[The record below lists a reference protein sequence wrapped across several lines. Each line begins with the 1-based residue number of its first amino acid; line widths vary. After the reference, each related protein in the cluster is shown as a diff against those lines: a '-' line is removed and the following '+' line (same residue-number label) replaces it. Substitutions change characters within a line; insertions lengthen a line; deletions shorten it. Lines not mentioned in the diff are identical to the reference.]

1 MAKRAH
7 PPAKR
12 GKQRANNMIGK
23 PTERKG
29 KQKKSDA
36 YQSVSYVRYREPT
49 YKFRRSRV
57 KVRRVG
63 TDIVRAGAL
72 DLVKMLVEDGI
83 LHDKTGGV
91 CKTCKMGK
99 MGGLDTKNVAAGY
112 RCKNMRCRT
121 FTLAHANHPIFSTG
135 KGAAATPLSD
145 QAFTLFCAVHGS
157 TQSLARPLTGKNHKM
172 IEGIYR
178 RNDQC
183 RAQHVERHELEIKY
197 GGKWQ
202 DVEADE
208 VDVGGNFAQMVRE
221 RVDGEPEGKVKWEQW
236 GGLVQRGEPWSLL
249 LTRLNPVHT
258 HPRAPGPGPVKLT
271 DWEPLARQHLAGKKV
286 ILHTDGAQTHNLKIP
301 GMLRDHVAHKKKT
314 V

>member
-1 MAKRAH
+1 MVKRAH
-7 PPAKR
+7 PPANR
-12 GKQRANNMIGK
+12 GKQRANNAIEESN
-23 PTERKG
+23 ERKR
-29 KQKKSDA
+29 KQKKPDA
-36 YQSVSYVRYREPT
+36 YQSVSYVRSREPT

-72 DLVKMLVEDGI
+72 DLAKMLAKDGI

-91 CKTCKMGK
+91 CKTCKIGK
-99 MGGLDTKNVAAGY
+99 MGDLETKNVVAGY
-112 RCKNMRCRT
+112 RRKNMKCRT
-121 FTLAHANHPIFSTG
+121 FTLAHANRPIFATG
-135 KGAAATPLSD
+135 KGAAATPLD
-145 QAFTLFCAVHGS
+145 GQAFTLSCAVHGS
-157 TQSLARPLTGKNHKM
+157 TQSLVRPLTGKNHKM

-221 RVDGEPEGKVKWEQW
+221 RGDGEAEGKLSGSSGEDWSSAES
-236 GGLVQRGEPWSLL
+236 RGPCSLL
-249 LTRLNPVHT
+249 
-258 HPRAPGPGPVKLT
+258 G
-271 DWEPLARQHLAGKKV
+271 
-286 ILHTDGAQTHNLKIP
+286 
-301 GMLRDHVAHKKKT
+301 
-314 V
+314 